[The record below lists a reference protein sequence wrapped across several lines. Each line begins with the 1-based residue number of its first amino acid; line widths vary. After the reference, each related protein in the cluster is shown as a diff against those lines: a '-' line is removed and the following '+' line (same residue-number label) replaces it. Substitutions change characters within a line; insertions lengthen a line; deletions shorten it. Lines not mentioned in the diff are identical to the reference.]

1 METRGRKKVF
11 TEEEQKAKKK
21 EWNRRNYEENK
32 AKKAAYVKEYRK
44 KPEVIEA
51 NKGYDK
57 KKKSTPGHK
66 KYAADYQ
73 KEYISK
79 RKDGLHHVYLL
90 KDHHYIGVTDD
101 IIGRFSVHRTQF
113 KRNTDNYRIMFSS
126 PDRQEA
132 EKVETQY
139 HGMGF
144 FGANK

>member
-1 METRGRKKVF
+1 MGRKKLIQ
-11 TEEEQKAKKK
+11 TEEEKKAKRR
-21 EWNRRNYEENK
+21 EWNKRNYEENK

-57 KKKSTPGHK
+57 KLKSTPEHK
-66 KYAADYQ
+66 KYAY
-73 KEYISK
+73 EYNKDRIAK
-79 RKDGLHHVYLL
+79 RKDGLHYVYLL

-101 IIGRFSVHRTQF
+101 IVGRFSVHKTQS
-113 KRNTDNYRIMFSS
+113 KRNTDNYKIMFSS

-132 EKVETQY
+132 ERIETQY

-144 FGANK
+144 HGGKT